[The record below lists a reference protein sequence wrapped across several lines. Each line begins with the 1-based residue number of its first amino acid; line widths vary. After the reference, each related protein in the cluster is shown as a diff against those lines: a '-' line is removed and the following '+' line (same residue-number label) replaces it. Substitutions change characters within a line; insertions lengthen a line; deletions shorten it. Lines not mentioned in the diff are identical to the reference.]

1 MTPHL
6 NESYSGCGANKNR
19 NSDPQ
24 GYYYSH
30 IKQRL
35 NPELKRY
42 AFNAYATIILIMH
55 ISDGELKKL
64 LIDSGR
70 IKEAELSELMPKEG
84 SDEPLQQAVL
94 KKKLISEK
102 DLTKLYAESIKV
114 PFVELGEVKIPR
126 EILLKIPERI
136 ARKYQAV
143 LFGVEEDHYQ
153 LAMADPEDFQ
163 AADFITK
170 QVGGRIKLYVAIPGD
185 ILSGIDQYKGNI
197 SNEITQAIK
206 DSSADADAQEEKVS
220 AKDLAEDAPIA
231 KTVNVILEYAVKSR
245 ASDIHIEPRENIVQV
260 RYRIDGVLRET
271 MTLPKPILAAVVSRI
286 KILGNLK
293 IDEHRVP
300 QDGRFK
306 FSIGSKTV
314 ALRVST
320 LPIMDGEK
328 VVMRILDESA
338 RALTLEELGFTGHA
352 LETIGRNLHKPHG
365 MTLVTGPT
373 GSGKSTTLYSVLSM
387 LNTPGVN
394 ISTVEDPVEYRV
406 PGVNQTQVNPKAG
419 MTFASG
425 LRALLR
431 QDPNIIMVGEVRDG
445 ETADLAVQAAL
456 TGHVVLSTLHTNNA
470 ATTLPRLLDMGI
482 EPFLIASTVNTVIGQ
497 RLVRRLCPVC
507 RQSYVPE
514 GTELANVKR
523 DFQLD
528 IALKHFNQMKDGGVI
543 PPEQPAPTPA
553 PVAQE
558 APKPVVIEP
567 TERKKGRIIEPT
579 HDIET
584 AKSILDKIAADPNI
598 INRSVEDAQKAD
610 LPPVPAPTLAPAA
623 PTPAP
628 TPAAASQPAP
638 DPAHLK
644 SGQFILYKAG
654 PGCEACGGAGYQG
667 RMGIYEVL
675 EVSEA
680 VQKMIVGHATA
691 DDIQMQAIRGGML
704 TMQQDGFV
712 KALMG
717 RTTIEEILRVTRE

>member
-1 MTPHL
+1 M
-6 NESYSGCGANKNR
+6 R
-19 NSDPQ
+19 
-24 GYYYSH
+24 
-30 IKQRL
+30 
-35 NPELKRY
+35 
-42 AFNAYATIILIMH
+42 
-55 ISDGELKKL
+55 ISDAELKKL
-64 LIDSGR
+64 LLDSGLV
-70 IKEAELSELMPKEG
+70 KEQALNDAIPKEG
-84 SDEPLQQAVL
+84 EKEPLQQIVL
-94 KKKLISEK
+94 KKKLVSEK
-102 DLTKLYAESIKV
+102 DLVKLYAKSIDV
-114 PFVELGEVKIPR
+114 PLVELANVKIPR

-143 LFGVEEDHYQ
+143 LFGTEEAQLQ
-153 LAMADPEDFQ
+153 LAMADPDDFQ

-170 QVGGRIKLYVAIPGD
+170 QVGGKLKIYMATPSD
-185 ILSGIDQYKGNI
+185 ILTALDQYKGEI
-197 SNEITQAIK
+197 SSEITKAIK
-206 DSSADADAQEEKVS
+206 DSSADAAAEEKVS

-231 KTVNVILEYAVKSR
+231 KTVNVVLEYAVKSR

-286 KILGNLK
+286 KILANLK

-306 FSIGSKTV
+306 FTIGSKSV

-328 VVMRILDESA
+328 VVMRILDEST
-338 RALTLEELGFTGHA
+338 RALTLDELGFSGHS
-352 LETIGRNLHKPHG
+352 LETIVRNLHKPHG

-387 LNTPGVN
+387 MNTAGVN

-406 PGVNQTQVNPKAG
+406 VGVNQTQVNPKAG

-431 QDPNIIMVGEVRDG
+431 QDPNIIMVGEIRDG

-456 TGHVVLSTLHTNNA
+456 TGHVVLSTLHTTNA

-497 RLVRRLCPVC
+497 RLVRRLCPTC
-507 RQSYVPE
+507 RLTYVPE
-514 GTELANVKR
+514 GVELTNIKR

-528 IALKHFNQMKDGGVI
+528 TALKRFNDMKGQPEPVPAKPDAPVTTPVPEA
-543 PPEQPAPTPA
+543 PPEAI
-553 PVAQE
+553 V
-558 APKPVVIEP
+558 P
-567 TERKKGRIIEPT
+567 TERKKGKVINPE
-579 HDIET
+579 HDIDT

-598 INRSVEDAQKAD
+598 INRSAADASKKLSEETGTQVTLTVPIPQVA
-610 LPPVPAPTLAPAA
+610 PAIPAPAPKAQ
-623 PTPAP
+623 PTV
-628 TPAAASQPAP
+628 
-638 DPAHLK
+638 DPKDLK
-644 SGQFILYKAG
+644 AGQFILYKSG
-654 PGCEACGGAGYQG
+654 PGCETCGGAGFMG

-675 EVSEA
+675 EVDDPI
-680 VQKMIVGHATA
+680 QKMIVGHATA
-691 DDIQMQAIRGGML
+691 EDIQLSAVRAGML

-717 RTTIEEILRVTRE
+717 KTTVEEVLRVTRE

>member
-1 MTPHL
+1 
-6 NESYSGCGANKNR
+6 
-19 NSDPQ
+19 
-24 GYYYSH
+24 
-30 IKQRL
+30 
-35 NPELKRY
+35 
-42 AFNAYATIILIMH
+42 MH

-64 LIDSGR
+64 LVDSGTV
-70 IKEAELSELMPKEG
+70 KEPAWNDATKDAG
-84 SDEPLQQAVL
+84 DEPLQNVVL
-94 KKKLISEK
+94 KKKLITEK
-102 DLTKLYAESIKV
+102 ELTKRYAESIDT
-114 PFVELGEVKIPR
+114 PYVELSDVKIPR

-143 LFGVEEDHYQ
+143 LFGAADDELQ
-153 LAMADPEDFQ
+153 MAMADPEDFQ

-170 QVGGRIKLYVAIPGD
+170 QVGGKLKVYIALPGD
-185 ILSGIDQYKGNI
+185 ILSAIDQYKGEI
-197 SNEITQAIK
+197 STEITKAIK
-206 DSSADADAQEEKVS
+206 DSSADAAAEEKVS

-271 MTLPKPILAAVVSRI
+271 MTLPKPILAAVISRI
-286 KILGNLK
+286 KILANLK

-306 FSIGSKTV
+306 FSLGQKTV

-338 RALTLEELGFTGHA
+338 RALTLEELGFAGHA
-352 LETIGRNLHKPHG
+352 LETIGHALHKPHG
-365 MTLVTGPT
+365 MVLVTGPT

-387 LNTPGVN
+387 MNTPGVN

-406 PGVNQTQVNPKAG
+406 QGVNQTQVNPKAG

-431 QDPNIIMVGEVRDG
+431 QDPNVIMVGEVRDG

-482 EPFLIASTVNTVIGQ
+482 EPFLIASTVNCVIGQ
-497 RLVRRLCPVC
+497 RLVRRLCQVC
-507 RQSYVPE
+507 RLPYVPE
-514 GTELANVKR
+514 GNELTNIKR

-528 IALKHFNQMKDGGVI
+528 IALKHFKELEEGGKI
-543 PPEQPAPTPA
+543 ADAAPTPT
-553 PVAQE
+553 PVTQE
-558 APKPVVIEP
+558 APKAIESTEHTKKSRVIEP
-567 TERKKGRIIEPT
+567 DHE
-579 HDIET
+579 IET

-598 INRSVEDAQKAD
+598 INRSAEDARKGT
-610 LPPVPAPTLAPAA
+610 LPAPTLGPAAAPAPA
-623 PTPAP
+623 TPT
-628 TPAAASQPAP
+628 TPAAKPAP
-638 DPAHLK
+638 APNDLK
-644 SGQFILYKAG
+644 PGQFVLYKSG

-675 EVSEA
+675 EVNEQT
-680 VQKMIVGHATA
+680 QKMIVGHATS
-691 DDIQMQAIRGGML
+691 DDIQLQAIRDGML